1 MNLRSLLVPTVAL
14 GAVVALAACSGGT
27 TPSASEGDADLKVAI
42 VLGGLAN
49 DGGFNQIGADAVNS
63 IADEG
68 RAEVSIKESVHDSTD
83 AEAAFRQYASQGYDL
98 VIGWGLGF
106 SESVFKVGEELPETD
121 FVATGGAD
129 ILEKATDNVA
139 TWTYASDQQG
149 YLTGWIAGKS
159 GLSPIAVVDGQLAPF
174 NEASY
179 AAVELGLAEAN
190 PDAVQLEPI
199 FTGSWEDPTLANQA
213 AQAQIAAGAKLIL
226 TAAEGFTSGVL
237 SAAKDAGV
245 ATLGASNTSS
255 SDAADVNLGL
265 VTIDWAPVLSEI
277 VATLEDD
284 SFGGQS
290 YTSTIEN
297 KGLVLR
303 DFNQVDA
310 APDFPADI
318 EEQINAL
325 AEQIASGDVVI
336 SAAN

>member
-27 TPSASEGDADLKVAI
+27 TPAASGDDADLKVAI

-49 DGGFNQIGADAVNS
+49 DGGFNQIGADAVNA